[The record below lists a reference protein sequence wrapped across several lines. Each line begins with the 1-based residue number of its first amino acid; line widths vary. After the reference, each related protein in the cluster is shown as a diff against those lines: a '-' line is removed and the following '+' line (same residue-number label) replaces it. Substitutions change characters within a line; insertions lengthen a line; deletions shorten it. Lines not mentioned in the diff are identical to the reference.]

1 MRCYWGCALPAS
13 LNDPNHWRARASEAR
28 ALAEQEHDPIS
39 KAMILQVAEDYDR
52 LAERA
57 DLRSGGRKSDS
68 AG

>member
-1 MRCYWGCALPAS
+1 